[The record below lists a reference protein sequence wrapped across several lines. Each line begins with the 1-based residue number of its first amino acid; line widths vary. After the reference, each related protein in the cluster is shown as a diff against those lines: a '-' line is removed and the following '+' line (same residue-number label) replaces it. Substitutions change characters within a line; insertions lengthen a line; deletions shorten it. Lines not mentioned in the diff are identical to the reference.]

1 MTDATESW
9 HAIDMAATMARYTAW
24 EAAAAKL
31 VPDNKQRLF
40 AHLALANITRVVVI
54 FDGEGDSGQIE
65 DIQAYVGDEQAS
77 LPEGKVDSLDL
88 PYGETQPV
96 LRRHRTALA
105 LETLAY
111 DLLREK
117 HAGWENS
124 DGAYGEFT
132 FDVTARTITLDYNER
147 FMSSEHHAYSW

>member
-1 MTDATESW
+1 MTDATESQP
-9 HAIDMAATMARYTAW
+9 AIDMAATMARYTAW

-40 AHLALANITRVVVI
+40 AHLASANITRVVVI

-65 DIQAYVGDEQAS
+65 DIQVYVGDEQAS

-88 PYGETQPV
+88 PYGEMQPV
-96 LRRHRTALA
+96 RRRHRTTLA
-105 LETLAY
+105 LETLVY

-132 FDVTARTITLDYNER
+132 FDITTRTITLDYNER
-147 FMSSEHHAYSW
+147 FMSSEHHAYRW

>member
-1 MTDATESW
+1 MTDATESR

-96 LRRHRTALA
+96 LRRHRTAPHWHWKRSPTTFYARSTQAGRIRTA
-105 LETLAY
+105 LMA
-111 DLLREK
+111 
-117 HAGWENS
+117 NS
-124 DGAYGEFT
+124 PS
-132 FDVTARTITLDYNER
+132 
-147 FMSSEHHAYSW
+147 M